1 MTKNRVRIR
10 VALVTIAFALGVAIA
25 ARDGRNSGDIA
36 ALILVLAML
45 AAASADF
52 IIHKRERRS

>member
-25 ARDGRNSGDIA
+25 ARDGRNDGDFA
-36 ALILVLAML
+36 ALFLLTAML
-45 AAASADF
+45 AAAVADF